1 MPHKNIYFDIKICLY
16 IGRVIYGIIKRK
28 VDFDMIINISH
39 TKGGV
44 GKTMIAT
51 NLSISL
57 VAPIVDLDIQQSSS
71 RFFQLRQQEGLNR
84 LPVYTELTE
93 ELIAEYKGNKKKH
106 LIIDSGGMDNNSIRQ
121 GLIVS
126 DMIISPV
133 AISQVEIFGL
143 QDFNELLNSAG
154 EVIDRNKTF
163 VLLNNVNKQAKKEI
177 QHIKELIS
185 SEFDFVLLNTILG
198 TRKAY
203 KDAYSFGKSVVE
215 LAPQSPAS
223 EEIVN
228 LTNEIRQY
236 IERAK

>member
-1 MPHKNIYFDIKICLY
+1 
-16 IGRVIYGIIKRK
+16 
-28 VDFDMIINISH
+28 MIINISH

-71 RFFQLRQQEGLNR
+71 RFFQLREQEGLNR

-106 LIIDSGGMDNNSIRQ
+106 LIIDSGVMDNNSIRQ

-126 DMIISPV
+126 DIIISPV

-163 VLLNNVNKQAKKEI
+163 VLLSNVNKQAKKEI
-177 QHIKELIS
+177 QYIKELIS
-185 SEFDFVLLNTILG
+185 IEFDFVLLNTILG

-215 LAPQSPAS
+215 FAPQSPAS
-223 EEIVN
+223 EE
-228 LTNEIRQY
+228 
-236 IERAK
+236 

>member
-1 MPHKNIYFDIKICLY
+1 
-16 IGRVIYGIIKRK
+16 
-28 VDFDMIINISH
+28 MIINISH

-71 RFFQLRQQEGLNR
+71 RFFQLREQEGLNR

-121 GLIVS
+121 GLIIS

-163 VLLNNVNKQAKKEI
+163 VLLNNVNKQAKREI
-177 QHIKELIS
+177 KHIKELIS

-203 KDAYSFGKSVVE
+203 KDAYSFGQSVVE

-223 EEIVN
+223 DEIVN

-236 IERAK
+236 IERIK

>member
-1 MPHKNIYFDIKICLY
+1 
-16 IGRVIYGIIKRK
+16 
-28 VDFDMIINISH
+28 MIINISH

-71 RFFQLRQQEGLNR
+71 RFFQLREQEGLNR
-84 LPVYTELTE
+84 LHVYTELTE

-177 QHIKELIS
+177 QHIKELIF

>member
-1 MPHKNIYFDIKICLY
+1 MPHKNIYFDIKICYY
-16 IGRVIYGIIKRK
+16 ISRVIYGIIKRK
-28 VDFDMIINISH
+28 VAFDMIINISH

-71 RFFQLRQQEGLNR
+71 RFFQLREQEGLNR

-121 GLIVS
+121 GLIIS

-177 QHIKELIS
+177 QHIKELIF

-236 IERAK
+236 IEREK

>member
-1 MPHKNIYFDIKICLY
+1 
-16 IGRVIYGIIKRK
+16 VA
-28 VDFDMIINISH
+28 FDMIINISH

-71 RFFQLRQQEGLNR
+71 RFFQLREQEGLNR
-84 LPVYTELTE
+84 LPVYIELTE

-163 VLLNNVNKQAKKEI
+163 VLLNNVNKQAKREI

-203 KDAYSFGKSVVE
+203 KDAYSFGQSVVE

-223 EEIVN
+223 DEIVN

-236 IERAK
+236 IERIK

>member
-1 MPHKNIYFDIKICLY
+1 
-16 IGRVIYGIIKRK
+16 
-28 VDFDMIINISH
+28 MIINISH

-71 RFFQLRQQEGLNR
+71 RFFQLREQEGLNR

-154 EVIDRNKTF
+154 EVIDRNK
-163 VLLNNVNKQAKKEI
+163 QAKKEI

-236 IERAK
+236 IERIK

>member
-1 MPHKNIYFDIKICLY
+1 
-16 IGRVIYGIIKRK
+16 
-28 VDFDMIINISH
+28 MIINISH

-71 RFFQLRQQEGLNR
+71 RFFQLREQEGLNR

-215 LAPQSPAS
+215 LVPQSPAS

-236 IERAK
+236 IERVK

>member
-1 MPHKNIYFDIKICLY
+1 
-16 IGRVIYGIIKRK
+16 
-28 VDFDMIINISH
+28 MIINISH

-57 VAPIVDLDIQQSSS
+57 VAPIVDLDIQQSSR
-71 RFFQLRQQEGLNR
+71 RFFQLREQEGLNR

-163 VLLNNVNKQAKKEI
+163 VLLNNVNKQAKREI

-203 KDAYSFGKSVVE
+203 KDAYSFGQSVVE

-223 EEIVN
+223 DEIVN

-236 IERAK
+236 IERIK

>member
-1 MPHKNIYFDIKICLY
+1 
-16 IGRVIYGIIKRK
+16 
-28 VDFDMIINISH
+28 MIINISH

-71 RFFQLRQQEGLNR
+71 RFFQLREQEGLNR

-163 VLLNNVNKQAKKEI
+163 VLLNNVNKQAKREI

-198 TRKAY
+198 ARKAY
-203 KDAYSFGKSVVE
+203 KDAYSFGQSVVE

-223 EEIVN
+223 DEIVN

-236 IERAK
+236 IERIK

>member
-1 MPHKNIYFDIKICLY
+1 
-16 IGRVIYGIIKRK
+16 
-28 VDFDMIINISH
+28 MIINISH

-71 RFFQLRQQEGLNR
+71 RFFQLREQEGLNR

-177 QHIKELIS
+177 QHIKELIF

-203 KDAYSFGKSVVE
+203 KDAYSFGQSVVE

-223 EEIVN
+223 DEIVN

-236 IERAK
+236 IERIK

>member
-1 MPHKNIYFDIKICLY
+1 
-16 IGRVIYGIIKRK
+16 
-28 VDFDMIINISH
+28 MIINISH

-71 RFFQLRQQEGLNR
+71 RFFQLREQEGLNR

-106 LIIDSGGMDNNSIRQ
+106 LIIDSGGMDNNAIRQ

-236 IERAK
+236 IERIK

>member
-1 MPHKNIYFDIKICLY
+1 
-16 IGRVIYGIIKRK
+16 
-28 VDFDMIINISH
+28 MIINISH

-71 RFFQLRQQEGLNR
+71 RFFQLREQEGLNR

-126 DMIISPV
+126 DIIISPV

-177 QHIKELIS
+177 QYIKELIS
-185 SEFDFVLLNTILG
+185 IEFDFVLLNTILG

-215 LAPQSPAS
+215 LAPPS

-236 IERAK
+236 IERIK

>member
-1 MPHKNIYFDIKICLY
+1 
-16 IGRVIYGIIKRK
+16 
-28 VDFDMIINISH
+28 MIINISH

-57 VAPIVDLDIQQSSS
+57 VAPVVDLDIQKSSS
-71 RFFQLRQQEGLNR
+71 RFFEIREDEGLNR

-203 KDAYSFGKSVVE
+203 KDAYSVGKNVVE

-236 IERAK
+236 IERIKSYAN

>member
-1 MPHKNIYFDIKICLY
+1 
-16 IGRVIYGIIKRK
+16 
-28 VDFDMIINISH
+28 MIINISH

-71 RFFQLRQQEGLNR
+71 RFFQLREQEGLNR

-163 VLLNNVNKQAKKEI
+163 VLLNNVNKQAKREI

-203 KDAYSFGKSVVE
+203 KDAYSFGQSVVE
-215 LAPQSPAS
+215 LAAQSPAS
-223 EEIVN
+223 DEIVN

-236 IERAK
+236 IERIK

>member
-1 MPHKNIYFDIKICLY
+1 
-16 IGRVIYGIIKRK
+16 
-28 VDFDMIINISH
+28 MIINISH

-71 RFFQLRQQEGLNR
+71 RFFQLREQEGLNR

-106 LIIDSGGMDNNSIRQ
+106 LIIDSGGMDKNYTRQ

>member
-1 MPHKNIYFDIKICLY
+1 
-16 IGRVIYGIIKRK
+16 
-28 VDFDMIINISH
+28 MIINISH

-71 RFFQLRQQEGLNR
+71 RFFQLREQEGLNR

-163 VLLNNVNKQAKKEI
+163 VLLNNVNKQAKREI

-215 LAPQSPAS
+215 LAPQSSAS

>member
-1 MPHKNIYFDIKICLY
+1 
-16 IGRVIYGIIKRK
+16 
-28 VDFDMIINISH
+28 MIINISH

-71 RFFQLRQQEGLNR
+71 RFFQLREQEGLNR

-121 GLIVS
+121 GLIIS

-163 VLLNNVNKQAKKEI
+163 VLLNNVNKQAKREI

-203 KDAYSFGKSVVE
+203 KDAYSFGQSVVE

-236 IERAK
+236 IERIK

>member
-1 MPHKNIYFDIKICLY
+1 
-16 IGRVIYGIIKRK
+16 
-28 VDFDMIINISH
+28 MIINISH

-71 RFFQLRQQEGLNR
+71 RFFQLREQEGLNR

-106 LIIDSGGMDNNSIRQ
+106 LIIDSGGMDNNSIRK

-143 QDFNELLNSAG
+143 QDFS

-236 IERAK
+236 IERIK

>member
-1 MPHKNIYFDIKICLY
+1 
-16 IGRVIYGIIKRK
+16 
-28 VDFDMIINISH
+28 
-39 TKGGV
+39 
-44 GKTMIAT
+44 
-51 NLSISL
+51 
-57 VAPIVDLDIQQSSS
+57 
-71 RFFQLRQQEGLNR
+71 
-84 LPVYTELTE
+84 
-93 ELIAEYKGNKKKH
+93 
-106 LIIDSGGMDNNSIRQ
+106 MDNNSIRQ
-121 GLIVS
+121 GLIAS

-177 QHIKELIS
+177 QQIKELIS

-203 KDAYSFGKSVVE
+203 KEAYSLGKSAVE

-228 LTNEIRQY
+228 LTNEIRHY
-236 IERAK
+236 IERVK

>member
-1 MPHKNIYFDIKICLY
+1 
-16 IGRVIYGIIKRK
+16 
-28 VDFDMIINISH
+28 MIINISH

-71 RFFQLRQQEGLNR
+71 RFFQLREQEGLNR

-93 ELIAEYKGNKKKH
+93 EFIAEYKGNKKKH

-215 LAPQSPAS
+215 LAPQSQAS

>member
-1 MPHKNIYFDIKICLY
+1 
-16 IGRVIYGIIKRK
+16 
-28 VDFDMIINISH
+28 MIINISH

-71 RFFQLRQQEGLNR
+71 RFFQLREEEGLNR

-93 ELIAEYKGNKKKH
+93 ELIAEYKGNKKRH
-106 LIIDSGGMDNNSIRQ
+106 LVIDSGGMDNNSIRQ

-177 QHIKELIS
+177 QQIKELIS

-203 KDAYSFGKSVVE
+203 KEAYSLGKSAVE
-215 LAPQSPAS
+215 FAPQSQES

-236 IERAK
+236 IERVK

>member
-1 MPHKNIYFDIKICLY
+1 
-16 IGRVIYGIIKRK
+16 
-28 VDFDMIINISH
+28 MIINISH

-71 RFFQLRQQEGLNR
+71 RFFQLREQEGLNR

-126 DMIISPV
+126 DIIISPV

-177 QHIKELIS
+177 QYIKELIS
-185 SEFDFVLLNTILG
+185 IEFDFVLLNTILG

-215 LAPQSPAS
+215 LAPQSSAS

-236 IERAK
+236 IERIK

>member
-1 MPHKNIYFDIKICLY
+1 
-16 IGRVIYGIIKRK
+16 
-28 VDFDMIINISH
+28 MIINISH

-71 RFFQLRQQEGLNR
+71 RFFQLREQEGLNR
-84 LPVYTELTE
+84 LTVYTELTE

>member
-1 MPHKNIYFDIKICLY
+1 MPHKNIYFDIKICKY
-16 IGRVIYGIIKRK
+16 ISRVIYGIIKRK
-28 VDFDMIINISH
+28 VAFDMIINISH

-71 RFFQLRQQEGLNR
+71 RFFQLREQEGLNR

-236 IERAK
+236 IERIK

>member
-1 MPHKNIYFDIKICLY
+1 
-16 IGRVIYGIIKRK
+16 
-28 VDFDMIINISH
+28 MIINISH

-71 RFFQLRQQEGLNR
+71 RFFQLREQEGLNR

-203 KDAYSFGKSVVE
+203 KDAYSFGQSVVE

-223 EEIVN
+223 DEIIN

-236 IERAK
+236 IERVK

>member
-1 MPHKNIYFDIKICLY
+1 
-16 IGRVIYGIIKRK
+16 
-28 VDFDMIINISH
+28 MIINISH

-71 RFFQLRQQEGLNR
+71 RFFQLREQEGLNR

-126 DMIISPV
+126 DIIISPV

-177 QHIKELIS
+177 QYIKELIS
-185 SEFDFVLLNTILG
+185 IEFDFVLLNTILG

-215 LAPQSPAS
+215 LAPQSLAS

-236 IERAK
+236 IERIK

>member
-1 MPHKNIYFDIKICLY
+1 
-16 IGRVIYGIIKRK
+16 
-28 VDFDMIINISH
+28 MIINISH

-71 RFFQLRQQEGLNR
+71 RFFQLREQEGLNR

-215 LAPQSPAS
+215 LVPQSPAS

>member
-1 MPHKNIYFDIKICLY
+1 
-16 IGRVIYGIIKRK
+16 
-28 VDFDMIINISH
+28 MIINISH

-71 RFFQLRQQEGLNR
+71 RFFQLREQEGLNR

-93 ELIAEYKGNKKKH
+93 ELIDEYKDNKKKH

-203 KDAYSFGKSVVE
+203 KDAYSFGQSVVE

-223 EEIVN
+223 DEIIN

-236 IERAK
+236 IERVK

>member
-1 MPHKNIYFDIKICLY
+1 
-16 IGRVIYGIIKRK
+16 
-28 VDFDMIINISH
+28 MIINISH

-71 RFFQLRQQEGLNR
+71 RFFQLREQEGLNR

-215 LAPQSPAS
+215 LAPQSAAS

-236 IERAK
+236 IEREK

>member
-1 MPHKNIYFDIKICLY
+1 
-16 IGRVIYGIIKRK
+16 
-28 VDFDMIINISH
+28 MIINISH

-71 RFFQLRQQEGLNR
+71 RFFQLREQEGLNR

-177 QHIKELIS
+177 QHIKELIF

-215 LAPQSPAS
+215 LTPQSPAS

>member
-1 MPHKNIYFDIKICLY
+1 
-16 IGRVIYGIIKRK
+16 
-28 VDFDMIINISH
+28 MIINISH

-71 RFFQLRQQEGLNR
+71 RFFQLREQEGLNR

-126 DMIISPV
+126 DIIISPV

-177 QHIKELIS
+177 QYIKELIS
-185 SEFDFVLLNTILG
+185 IEFDFVLLNTILG

-215 LAPQSPAS
+215 LAPHSPAS

-236 IERAK
+236 IERIK

>member
-1 MPHKNIYFDIKICLY
+1 
-16 IGRVIYGIIKRK
+16 
-28 VDFDMIINISH
+28 MIINISH

-51 NLSISL
+51 NLSNSL
-57 VAPIVDLDIQQSSS
+57 VAPIVDLAIQQSSS
-71 RFFQLRQQEGLNR
+71 RFFQLREQEGLNR

-106 LIIDSGGMDNNSIRQ
+106 LIIDSGGMDYNSILQ

-163 VLLNNVNKQAKKEI
+163 VLLNNVKKQAKKEI

-215 LAPQSPAS
+215 LAPQSSAS

-236 IERAK
+236 IERVK

>member
-1 MPHKNIYFDIKICLY
+1 
-16 IGRVIYGIIKRK
+16 
-28 VDFDMIINISH
+28 MIINISH

-71 RFFQLRQQEGLNR
+71 RFFQLREQEGLNR

-154 EVIDRNKTF
+154 EVIDRKKTF

-215 LAPQSPAS
+215 LAPQSQAS

>member
-1 MPHKNIYFDIKICLY
+1 
-16 IGRVIYGIIKRK
+16 
-28 VDFDMIINISH
+28 MIINISH

-71 RFFQLRQQEGLNR
+71 RFFQLREQEGLNR

-215 LAPQSPAS
+215 LAPQSQAS

-236 IERAK
+236 IERIK

>member
-1 MPHKNIYFDIKICLY
+1 
-16 IGRVIYGIIKRK
+16 
-28 VDFDMIINISH
+28 MIINISH

-71 RFFQLRQQEGLNR
+71 RFFQLREQEGLNR

-154 EVIDRNKTF
+154 EVIERNKTF
-163 VLLNNVNKQAKKEI
+163 VLLNNVNKQAKREI

-203 KDAYSFGKSVVE
+203 KDAYSFGQSVVE

-223 EEIVN
+223 DEIVN

-236 IERAK
+236 IERIK

>member
-1 MPHKNIYFDIKICLY
+1 
-16 IGRVIYGIIKRK
+16 
-28 VDFDMIINISH
+28 MIINISH

-71 RFFQLRQQEGLNR
+71 RFFQLREQEGLNR

-106 LIIDSGGMDNNSIRQ
+106 IIIDSGGMDNNSIRQ

-177 QHIKELIS
+177 QHIKELIF
-185 SEFDFVLLNTILG
+185 SEFDFVLLNTIIG

-203 KDAYSFGKSVVE
+203 KDAYYFCKSVVE
-215 LAPQSPAS
+215 LSPQSPAS
-223 EEIVN
+223 EEIIN